1 MYKGGRKMYRM
12 KSEYIIGIEEIDQQ
26 HERLFEI
33 IDELDK
39 LLKNT
44 MIADKYDYIV
54 KILNEL
60 KEYAKMHFTQEEEY
74 MESIGYKKLFT
85 QKVEHQYFINKL
97 EEIKIRDLDDEQI
110 LVMLDMMNFLYDWL
124 VEHILEKDKLI
135 GE

>member
-1 MYKGGRKMYRM
+1 MYRM